1 MYKLYCD
8 CCDNEFSISDRT
20 MDKFIEDDNFLIKS
34 EKYDA
39 VSADLFS

>member
-20 MDKFIEDDNFLIKS
+20 MDKFIEDDNFLIKCP
-34 EKYDA
+34 KCG
-39 VSADLFS
+39 DLYVNLK